1 MVDAAA
7 RAWNVATQ
15 TAPEDG
21 EGDLRAAFPDMVNDA
36 ERQEVKDWEATL
48 DAARATEGGDHA
60 VE

>member
-21 EGDLRAAFPDMVNDA
+21 EG
-36 ERQEVKDWEATL
+36 ETAT
-48 DAARATEGGDHA
+48 DEGG
-60 VE
+60 EIG